1 MLKIASKFA
10 LDIFPS
16 VIATIIG
23 AYIVNHYIVARPDAP
38 TAAAVVSSAA
48 PKKADL
54 KSDSRPAEKSA
65 DLGNTP
71 EPGVRAKG
79 ISEKAVSDRA
89 AIDRLTVEKS
99 VVEKPADKA
108 DKPAETASIP
118 ADTRRHPAVPRE
130 KTAAKTVPVQ
140 PSAPVQPSVL
150 AVEPVVAAP
159 TTGPAV
165 EAAIAPD
172 RDANDLARA
181 AIERLR
187 GTPDVSPR
195 APEAARLPDPPR
207 VVAAPAAPSGPAP
220 SLQPLPPPIL
230 VSSPPA
236 DTFDAATGS
245 AKPSYPATA
254 RGDDPHRP
262 TPPADIPDP
271 RPLDLRADAIDQ
283 PHPREHTTVAEDVLS
298 AAKSMFH
305 SVLPNN
311 SAK

>member
-10 LDIFPS
+10 IDIIPS

-23 AYIVNHYIVARPDAP
+23 AYIVNHYIVSKPTDAP
-38 TAAAVVSSAA
+38 TAAVVSPVT
-48 PKKADL
+48 PKKADV
-54 KSDSRPAEKSA
+54 A
-65 DLGNTP
+65 NVP

-79 ISEKAVSDRA
+79 ISEKSVIDKSNIDRA
-89 AIDRLTVEKS
+89 TVEKP
-99 VVEKPADKA
+99 VEKPADKAA

-118 ADTRRHPAVPRE
+118 PDNTRRHPTNSRE
-130 KTAAKTVPVQ
+130 KTVAKVAPEKPAPEKPVVPVF
-140 PSAPVQPSVL
+140 
-150 AVEPVVAAP
+150 EPVVSAP
-159 TTGPAV
+159 TTAPAV

-187 GTPDVSPR
+187 ATPDSSRPSESSSV
-195 APEAARLPDPPR
+195 RLPDPPR
-207 VVAAPAAPSGPAP
+207 VVTTAPAASTAPAP

-230 VSSPPA
+230 VSTPLA
-236 DTFDAATGS
+236 ES
-245 AKPSYPATA
+245 AQPRPSSAG
-254 RGDDPHRP
+254 RDDPRRP

-271 RPLDLRADAIDQ
+271 RPLDLRADAIPD
-283 PHPREHTTVAEDVLS
+283 HPPQREHTNVAEDVLS

-311 SAK
+311 STK

>member
-10 LDIFPS
+10 IDIIPS

-23 AYIVNHYIVARPDAP
+23 AYIVNHYIVSKPTDAP
-38 TAAAVVSSAA
+38 TAAVVSPAT

-54 KSDSRPAEKSA
+54 A
-65 DLGNTP
+65 NVP

-79 ISEKAVSDRA
+79 ISEKSVIDKSNMDRA
-89 AIDRLTVEKS
+89 TFEKP
-99 VVEKPADKA
+99 VEKPA

-118 ADTRRHPAVPRE
+118 PENTRRHPTNSRE
-130 KTAAKTVPVQ
+130 KTVAKTSTEKASTEKTAPEKPVVPV
-140 PSAPVQPSVL
+140 
-150 AVEPVVAAP
+150 VEPVVSAP
-159 TTGPAV
+159 TTAPAV

-187 GTPDVSPR
+187 ATPDSSRPSESSSV
-195 APEAARLPDPPR
+195 RLPDPPR
-207 VVAAPAAPSGPAP
+207 VVMTAPAAPTAPPP

-230 VSSPPA
+230 VSTP
-236 DTFDAATGS
+236 S
-245 AKPSYPATA
+245 AESAQPRPSSAG
-254 RGDDPHRP
+254 RDDPHRP

-271 RPLDLRADAIDQ
+271 RPLDLRADAVPDQ
-283 PHPREHTTVAEDVLS
+283 PPPRQHTNVAEDVLS

-311 SAK
+311 STK

>member
-10 LDIFPS
+10 IDIIPS

-23 AYIVNHYIVARPDAP
+23 AYIVNHYIVSKPTDAP
-38 TAAAVVSSAA
+38 TAAVVSPAP
-48 PKKADL
+48 PKKADV
-54 KSDSRPAEKSA
+54 A
-65 DLGNTP
+65 NVP

-79 ISEKAVSDRA
+79 ISEKSVIDKSNMDRA
-89 AIDRLTVEKS
+89 TFEKP
-99 VVEKPADKA
+99 VEKPADKPADKAA

-118 ADTRRHPAVPRE
+118 PDTRRHPANSRD
-130 KTAAKTVPVQ
+130 KTVAKVAPEKPVV
-140 PSAPVQPSVL
+140 PV
-150 AVEPVVAAP
+150 VEPVVSAP
-159 TTGPAV
+159 TTAPAV

-181 AIERLR
+181 AIDRLR
-187 GTPDVSPR
+187 GTPDSTPR
-195 APEAARLPDPPR
+195 ASESVRLPDPPR
-207 VVAAPAAPSGPAP
+207 VVTAPAAPSVPSP

-230 VSSPPA
+230 VSAPPVE
-236 DTFDAATGS
+236 AAQTRPM
-245 AKPSYPATA
+245 AAA

-271 RPLDLRADAIDQ
+271 RPLDLRADAAPDQ
-283 PHPREHTTVAEDVLS
+283 PPPREHTNVAEDMLS

>member
-10 LDIFPS
+10 MDIFPS

-23 AYIVNHYIVARPDAP
+23 AYIVNHYIVSKPADAP
-38 TAAAVVSSAA
+38 TAAAVSRAA

-54 KSDSRPAEKSA
+54 KSDPKPAEKSA

-79 ISEKAVSDRA
+79 ISEKSV
-89 AIDRLTVEKS
+89 IDRSSADKAVFEKPMD
-99 VVEKPADKA
+99 KPADKA
-108 DKPAETASIP
+108 VDKPAETASIP
-118 ADTRRHPAVPRE
+118 ADTRRHPPGNPRE
-130 KTAAKTVPVQ
+130 KTVAKTIPVQ
-140 PSAPVQPSVL
+140 PVVPTI
-150 AVEPVVAAP
+150 EPVVAAP
-159 TTGPAV
+159 NPAPPV
-165 EAAIAPD
+165 EAAITPD

-187 GTPDVSPR
+187 AIPDSSPR
-195 APEAARLPDPPR
+195 AQERVQETVRLPDPPAPR
-207 VVAAPAAPSGPAP
+207 VAIAPAAPSGPAP

-230 VSSPPA
+230 VSAPPVETA
-236 DTFDAATGS
+236 PARPS
-245 AKPSYPATA
+245 AGA
-254 RGDDPHRP
+254 RSDDPLRP

-271 RPLDLRADAIDQ
+271 RPLDLRADAVDQ
-283 PHPREHTTVAEDVLS
+283 PPRPHTTVADDVLS

>member
-10 LDIFPS
+10 IDIIPS

-23 AYIVNHYIVARPDAP
+23 AYIVNHYIVSKPTDAP
-38 TAAAVVSSAA
+38 TAAVVSPAT
-48 PKKADL
+48 PKKADV
-54 KSDSRPAEKSA
+54 A
-65 DLGNTP
+65 NVP

-79 ISEKAVSDRA
+79 ISEKSVIDKSNTDRA
-89 AIDRLTVEKS
+89 TVEKP
-99 VVEKPADKA
+99 VEKPAEKAA

-118 ADTRRHPAVPRE
+118 PDTRRHPTNSRE
-130 KTAAKTVPVQ
+130 KTVAKVAPDKTSTEKAAPEKPVVPVI
-140 PSAPVQPSVL
+140 
-150 AVEPVVAAP
+150 EPVVSAP
-159 TTGPAV
+159 TTAPAV

-187 GTPDVSPR
+187 ATPDSSRPSESSSV
-195 APEAARLPDPPR
+195 RLPDPPR
-207 VVAAPAAPSGPAP
+207 VVTATPAAPITPAP

-230 VSSPPA
+230 VSTPLA
-236 DTFDAATGS
+236 ES
-245 AKPSYPATA
+245 AQPRPSSAG
-254 RGDDPHRP
+254 RDDPRRP

-271 RPLDLRADAIDQ
+271 RPLDLRADAIPDQ
-283 PHPREHTTVAEDVLS
+283 PPKREHTNVAEDVLS

-311 SAK
+311 STK

>member
-10 LDIFPS
+10 MDIFPS

-23 AYIVNHYIVARPDAP
+23 AYIVNHYIVSKPAGAP
-38 TAAAVVSSAA
+38 TAAVVMSPAT
-48 PKKADL
+48 PKRADL

-65 DLGNTP
+65 DLNAP

-79 ISEKAVSDRA
+79 ISEKSVIDKSNIDRA
-89 AIDRLTVEKS
+89 AVEKP
-99 VVEKPADKA
+99 VEKPADKAA

-118 ADTRRHPAVPRE
+118 PDTRRHPANPRE
-130 KTAAKTVPVQ
+130 KTVAKTAPQPVVPV
-140 PSAPVQPSVL
+140 
-150 AVEPVVAAP
+150 VEPVVAAP
-159 TTGPAV
+159 NTAPAV

-187 GTPDVSPR
+187 ATPDNSRGSESSV
-195 APEAARLPDPPR
+195 RLPEPPR
-207 VVAAPAAPSGPAP
+207 VVAAPAAPTVPAP

-230 VSSPPA
+230 VSTP
-236 DTFDAATGS
+236 S
-245 AKPSYPATA
+245 AESARSSSA
-254 RGDDPHRP
+254 GRGDDPRRP

-271 RPLDLRADAIDQ
+271 RPLDLRADAAPDQ
-283 PHPREHTTVAEDVLS
+283 PPPEHRNVAEDMLS

>member
-1 MLKIASKFA
+1 
-10 LDIFPS
+10 

-23 AYIVNHYIVARPDAP
+23 AYIVNHYIVSKPAGAP
-38 TAAAVVSSAA
+38 TAAVVSPVA

-54 KSDSRPAEKSA
+54 KSDSRPAERSA
-65 DLGNTP
+65 DLNTP

-79 ISEKAVSDRA
+79 ISEKSVIDKSN
-89 AIDRLTVEKS
+89 IDRTA
-99 VVEKPADKA
+99 VEKPAEKPA

-118 ADTRRHPAVPRE
+118 PDTRRHPANPRE
-130 KTAAKTVPVQ
+130 KTVAKTAPQPVVPV
-140 PSAPVQPSVL
+140 
-150 AVEPVVAAP
+150 VEPVVAAP
-159 TTGPAV
+159 NSAPAV

-187 GTPDVSPR
+187 ATPDGSRGSESSV
-195 APEAARLPDPPR
+195 RLPDPSR
-207 VVAAPAAPSGPAP
+207 VVAAPAAPTAPAP

-230 VSSPPA
+230 VSTP
-236 DTFDAATGS
+236 S
-245 AKPSYPATA
+245 AESAQTRPSSAG
-254 RGDDPHRP
+254 RDDPHRP

-271 RPLDLRADAIDQ
+271 RPLDLRADAVVDQ
-283 PHPREHTTVAEDVLS
+283 PPPRQHTNVAEDMLS